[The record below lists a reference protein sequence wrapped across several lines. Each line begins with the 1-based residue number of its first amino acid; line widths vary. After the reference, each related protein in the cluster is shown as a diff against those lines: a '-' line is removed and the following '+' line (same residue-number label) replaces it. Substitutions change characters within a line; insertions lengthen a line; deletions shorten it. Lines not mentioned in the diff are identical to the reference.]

1 MYTAIGSLSCKNWKL
16 RIQAGSDIKEG
27 RWKWKQSIV
36 VVVGGERKRE
46 SMEERKRKWYLVWE
60 RDNRKKQEGNGKV
73 WVGRREERERETG
86 KERLVR
92 RKVGE
97 GRREFYHG
105 VQWPTLVTARR
116 VSDSPAVTITANR
129 ERMRFAASYLVTFLM
144 FQSSMKSV
152 LSKHFRFHL
161 VSIREEAQYF
171 SLSLSVFFHSDFL
184 VLSERV

>member
-36 VVVGGERKRE
+36 VVVGWVGGGGEREKESDIQYERGTRE
-46 SMEERKRKWYLVWE
+46 KSNKGMEKCGLGGEK
-60 RDNRKKQEGNGKV
+60 
-73 WVGRREERERETG
+73 RERETG

-129 ERMRFAASYLVTFLM
+129 EGMRFAASYLVTFLTD
-144 FQSSMKSV
+144 FSV
-152 LSKHFRFHL
+152 
-161 VSIREEAQYF
+161 
-171 SLSLSVFFHSDFL
+171 
-184 VLSERV
+184 